1 MIVRDVD
8 VLAEASRWAKV
19 SVTFSVPT
27 LDPDI
32 WRTTEP
38 NTPPPRQR
46 LRALRSLRDAGIE
59 AGVGMAPILPGLS
72 DKPELMAD
80 VVKAARDAGA
90 TSIWT
95 NVLYLR
101 PGTREHFLEH
111 LARDWPELLP
121 RYERLYQGRA
131 YLGKAEIE
139 PVRREVAELRH
150 RFAVGEPEERPR
162 ADPVRSKQSFA
173 ASRSMSTPRS
183 RTPLPQPAR
192 PDQLSL
198 ELSTAA

>member
-1 MIVRDVD
+1 
-8 VLAEASRWAKV
+8 
-19 SVTFSVPT
+19 
-27 LDPDI
+27 
-32 WRTTEP
+32 P

-46 LRALRSLRDAGIE
+46 LRALARLRDAGIE

-101 PGTREHFLEH
+101 PGTREHFLAH

-121 RYERLYQGRA
+121 RYQRLYRGRA

-150 RFAVGEPEERPR
+150 RFAVVERPE
-162 ADPVRSKQSFA
+162 PS
-173 ASRSMSTPRS
+173 P
-183 RTPLPQPAR
+183 PQAPPPSPAR
-192 PDQLSL
+192 PVQLSL
-198 ELSTAA
+198 EALVPTALPSGER